1 MAKRF
6 LTSIE
11 LANLSSDPATGSE
24 GQMYFNTIANAI
36 KVYTDGEW
44 TFLNTSASA
53 GIIDGGGPDSVF

>member
-11 LANLSSDPATGSE
+11 LANLSSDPETGSE
-24 GQMYFNTIANAI
+24 GELYFNTSDNAI

-44 TFLNTSASA
+44 IFLNTSASA
-53 GIIDGGGPDSVF
+53 GIIDGGGPSDF